1 MCINKM
7 DLKLHPDQSNRL
19 MLHSR
24 GHVKALAE
32 YLFQND
38 PVGLQKTAAEFG
50 ENKII
55 QPELVPEKPR
65 DYVMHHIPQ

>member
-1 MCINKM
+1 M
-7 DLKLHPDQSNRL
+7 DFKLHPDQSNRL

-32 YLFQND
+32 HLFQND
-38 PVGLQKTAAEFG
+38 LIGLKKVEQEFG
-50 ENKII
+50 EYKII

-65 DYVMHHIPQ
+65 DYAFHHIAQ

>member
-1 MCINKM
+1 M

-24 GHVKALAE
+24 GHVQALAE

-38 PVGLQKTAAEFG
+38 PVGLQKTAAAFG

>member
-1 MCINKM
+1 M

-32 YLFQND
+32 HLFQND
-38 PVGLQKTAAEFG
+38 SVGLKKVAAEFG
-50 ENKII
+50 ESKII

-65 DYVMHHIPQ
+65 DYTFHYIPQ